1 HEHEHPHPHADHEH
15 DHHTGHEHAH
25 HHHTGQRGL
34 NDISRLITD
43 SGLPAAVQHTSL
55 EIFRKLAAAEAKVHG
70 IPVEEVHFHE
80 VGAVDSILDI
90 VGAAVGLHYF
100 DVEQVYASAL
110 PLGSGQVNTQH
121 GLLPLPAPATLEL
134 LRMAQA
140 PVVPSP
146 ASQEMIT
153 PTGAAILASLAT
165 FSQPEMTLQRVGM
178 GAGRRDLDWPNV
190 LRVMIG
196 DARQAQESHIE
207 LESNIDDM
215 NPQVFGHVMAHL
227 FQAGALDVYFTP
239 IYMKKNRPATRLSVI
254 ARREDEQVLSDL
266 LLRETSTLGVRVRSI
281 WRHEAQREMRR
292 VTTRFGDVSVK
303 VKSLAGDVIQVTP
316 EYDDCVRLAEEA
328 SVPVLQVIQE
338 TAAAGLALLHPAR
351 P

>member
-1 HEHEHPHPHADHEH
+1 
-15 DHHTGHEHAH
+15 
-25 HHHTGQRGL
+25 
-34 NDISRLITD
+34 
-43 SGLPAAVQHTSL
+43 
-55 EIFRKLAAAEAKVHG
+55 
-70 IPVEEVHFHE
+70 
-80 VGAVDSILDI
+80 AVDSILDI

-100 DVEQVYASAL
+100 DGAQVYASAL

-153 PTGAAILASLAT
+153 PTGAAILASMAT
-165 FSQPEMTLQRVGM
+165 FSHPEMTLQRVGM

-239 IYMKKNRPATRLSVI
+239 LYMKKNRPATRLSVI

-328 SVPVLQVIQE
+328 GVPVLQVIQE